1 MFKLIMKQILTTF
14 LFFKNNIFK
23 VLLIFFV
30 GFASRYLV
38 NYYWDINVFVDFTS
52 MISIIYYLNMS
63 CVIVYLNNMDL
74 QFNGLKRNLLGI
86 TYEDFLNVIKF
97 MLDNH
102 NLKISSMN

>member
-1 MFKLIMKQILTTF
+1 MKRILTTF
-14 LFFKNNIFK
+14 WLFKKNIFK

-30 GFASRYLV
+30 GFTSRYLV
-38 NYYWDINVFVDFTS
+38 NYFSGINVFVDFTS

-74 QFNGLKRNLLGI
+74 QFNGLNRNLLGI